1 MRTNLLAEERP
12 KYSRKK
18 SDLKEDRKHL
28 GNMAKRFD
36 EKVSLKT
43 YLLFSFCATIAL
55 RLLTDLL
62 IQTSIK
68 RKENSCNWYIS
79 KNVSKHASQSFEKLE
94 RKGET
99 MTGWPTAPWKMR
111 ETENYYRFT
120 SQNGEKV
127 GSREHTVNHRLVQS
141 KTSLSRGCISRWI
154 T

>member
-18 SDLKEDRKHL
+18 LELKEDRKHL
-28 GNMAKRFD
+28 GNMKRFD

-120 SQNGEKV
+120 SQNGGKV